1 LRMRNRGG
9 RHRQGE
15 RKRPGFVAGNG
26 EHATVTPATP
36 PACLPARTDD
46 SRTNDAVYSFENG
59 GAWRCT
65 VYSLLLL
72 KLAGH
77 APCFV
82 QPADCKHATC
92 GYADAGPRCGK
103 SPTSRTGTQE
113 PGPGSSLITL
123 GVGCGSPAAVQKC
136 SGRRGIGVGGRRQG
150 RTATSAACAAR
161 PPRST
166 VKQSQSRSP
175 QRSVPFLHWP
185 LPTHSLQRPALAAAG
200 ARRPGFE
207 PGCRSTE
214 RGLESHHPS
223 LASREP

>member
-1 LRMRNRGG
+1 M
-9 RHRQGE
+9 
-15 RKRPGFVAGNG
+15 
-26 EHATVTPATP
+26 
-36 PACLPARTDD
+36 
-46 SRTNDAVYSFENG
+46 
-59 GAWRCT
+59 
-65 VYSLLLL
+65 YSLLLL

-161 PPRST
+161 PPKST
-166 VKQSQSRSP
+166 VKQSQSRSH

-185 LPTHSLQRPALAAAG
+185 LPTHSHYHNRSALQRSLPPPPAGRGKTSGFRAG
-200 ARRPGFE
+200 LPE
-207 PGCRSTE
+207 
-214 RGLESHHPS
+214 H
-223 LASREP
+223 